1 MKTKARKDN
10 IRKRNKIEEKYSWD
24 RMNDAEKERRSHSK
38 RAIIASIIVLAIFT
52 TYLFKLYQVQVSEYE
67 YYAIKSESNRIRIR
81 PIQALRGNIYD
92 RNGQIL
98 AKNVSTFDLIIKKER
113 IKNDDT
119 FLKKVKTVLPK
130 NKIDLAYIEE
140 QLTNRK
146 IKEVTLIP
154 NINLEEYSMISV
166 DKHLLPEMELSP
178 KAKREYLYPFS
189 TSHILGYLGK
199 VSDSDVYSDVVKI
212 QEGMTE
218 IGKLGIE

>member
-1 MKTKARKDN
+1 MKTKARRDN

-24 RMNDAEKERRSHSK
+24 RMNDADEERRSHSK

-81 PIQALRGNIYD
+81 PVQALRGKIYD

-113 IKNDDT
+113 IKNEDI
-119 FLKKVKTVLPK
+119 FLNKVNTVLPK
-130 NKIDLAYIEE
+130 NKINLVSIRE
-140 QLTNRK
+140 QLIDRK
-146 IKEVTLIP
+146 AKEVILIP
-154 NINLEEYSMISV
+154 NINLQEYSMIAV

-178 KAKREYLYPFS
+178 KAKREYLHPFS

-199 VSDSDVYSDVVKI
+199 VSDSDVYSCLLYTSPSPRDNR
-212 QEGMTE
+212 
-218 IGKLGIE
+218 